1 MPVNNKATAKR
12 ETVTSQS
19 VRKAPGTRLGTMLD
33 WRGGAKKCGKSSGR
47 HGHGIRDGR

>member
-1 MPVNNKATAKR
+1 MPVNNKAAAKR

-19 VRKAPGTRLGTMLD
+19 GRKAPGTRVGTMLD
-33 WRGGAKKCGKSSGR
+33 WRGANKSGKTSAR

>member
-1 MPVNNKATAKR
+1 MPVNKKATAKT

-19 VRKAPGTRLGTMLD
+19 GRKAAGTRVGTMLD
-33 WRGGAKKCGKSSGR
+33 WRGTNKSGKTSGR